1 MKSSTELRGHLGA
14 IERVAWNPV
23 KEAELASISSDG
35 TCKFW
40 DVRSKDCVETV
51 QLGGEGLTICW
62 AADGSVV
69 IVGRKVSNLGVETGS
84 DSSWTIFQFVMP

>member
-1 MKSSTELRGHLGA
+1 MKNSTELRGHLGA

-40 DVRSKDCVETV
+40 DVRSKGCVETV

-69 IVGRKVSNLGVETGS
+69 IVGRKVSDLRPEIRS
-84 DSSWTIFQFVMP
+84 YPS